1 MIGNGRAARTFRIHI
16 ALQVVGAPAGI
27 AMNHVFGAAMPY
39 VRFWLAVAGAGVLC
53 SAAGDLAAA
62 APRRVTSLVGQHSRA
77 LIRVEIASR

>member
-39 VRFWLAVAGAGVLC
+39 VRFWLAVAALC
-53 SAAGDLAAA
+53 SLFRSWRPRCRRSSAGDFAGRPAF
-62 APRRVTSLVGQHSRA
+62 PRLNSC
-77 LIRVEIASR
+77 